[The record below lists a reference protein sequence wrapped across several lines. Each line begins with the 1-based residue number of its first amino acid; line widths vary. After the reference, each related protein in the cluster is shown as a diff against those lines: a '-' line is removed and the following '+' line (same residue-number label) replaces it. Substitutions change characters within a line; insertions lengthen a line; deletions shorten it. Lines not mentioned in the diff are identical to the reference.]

1 LHDTTSVINQ
11 PLPKRLDNYLAG
23 GSDKA
28 LEALYFQYGRYLL
41 ISSSRA
47 GGTATNLQ
55 GIWNNEVRPPWSSN
69 YTTNINAEMNYWPVE
84 IANLSEFHEPFLK
97 QVANMAKNGQATTRN
112 FYGMNGWTVNHNSD
126 IWAQTNP
133 VGNLGQGD
141 PKWAN
146 WALGGAWVSQHL
158 FEHFRFTGD
167 TMYLKNTA
175 YPIMKGAAD
184 FILDW
189 LVEDKNGHLITSP
202 STSPENSFY
211 DSRRKEQSVSIATT
225 SDMVLIWDL
234 FTNLIEA
241 SQILGIDTDFRQ
253 ELTEKRAKLFP
264 LQIGKKGNLQEW
276 YKDFDEPEPTHRH
289 ISHLIGLYPGREISP
304 LTTPEW
310 ADACK
315 RSLELRGDDGT
326 GWALAWKIN
335 TWARLLDGDHAY
347 RLFRNLLRVVKKS
360 ETGYSG
366 GGGSYLN
373 LFCAHPPFQIDGN
386 FGGLAG
392 MIEMLLQS
400 HLDETTFGGSQL
412 HLLPALPSAW
422 DEGTVSG
429 LCARGGFEVSLE
441 WKNNK
446 LTEAKILSKSGNKCT
461 VRTDVPVSIIGT
473 ISESKTETVN
483 GKTYYLITFPTVKGK
498 SYRLN
503 AK

>member
-1 LHDTTSVINQ
+1 
-11 PLPKRLDNYLAG
+11 
-23 GSDKA
+23 
-28 LEALYFQYGRYLL
+28 
-41 ISSSRA
+41 
-47 GGTATNLQ
+47 
-55 GIWNNEVRPPWSSN
+55 
-69 YTTNINAEMNYWPVE
+69 
-84 IANLSEFHEPFLK
+84 LK
-97 QVANMAKNGQATTRN
+97 QVANMAQNGRSTTRN

-133 VGNLGQGD
+133 VGNLGKGD
-141 PKWAN
+141 PTWAN

-158 FEHFRFTGD
+158 FEDYRFTGD

-189 LVEDKNGHLITSP
+189 LVEDKNGYLITSP
-202 STSPENSFY
+202 STSPENTFY
-211 DSRRKEQSVSIATT
+211 DSRRQVQSVSIAST

-241 SQILGIDTDFRQ
+241 SQVLETDADFRQ
-253 ELTEKRAKLFP
+253 ELIDKRAKLFP

-276 YKDFDEPEPTHRH
+276 YKDFDEPEPNHRH

-310 ADACK
+310 AEACK

-400 HLDETTFGGSQL
+400 HLGEL

-422 DEGTVSG
+422 DEGSVSG
-429 LCARGGFEVSLE
+429 LCARDGFEVSMD

-446 LTEAKILSKSGNKCT
+446 LTGAKILSKLGNKCT
-461 VRTDVPVSIIGT
+461 IRTDVPVTIIGT
-473 ISESKTETVN
+473 ASESKTETVN
-483 GKTYYLITFPTVKGK
+483 GKTYYLVAFSTVKGRV
-498 SYRLN
+498 YQLN
-503 AK
+503 VKL